1 MTDKK
6 EKSVKASSSVKKGS
20 DREKASA
27 FPSSPRGD
35 FLARLKKE
43 KISAK
48 VIEAFS
54 NVDQEHFFD
63 PIFKDK
69 LWGEGNIPLGHS
81 SRSDSFLSLARMI
94 QYLDPDENDRILEVG
109 TGSGYS
115 TAVLSLLCREVV
127 TVETDEYLAKRAKKS
142 LYDNDFGNVRF
153 FVGDGTAPDEGY
165 GAIDGVIIHAACR
178 KRPLSVLANLKARG
192 RVVYAMGP
200 AHGQQIA
207 VMENRESM
215 DTEYNFPVKLYEQG
229 IFMLVDGAYG
239 YNVDLLPLEELL
251 AENAIEPPKS
261 SEAKDFLF
269 VPKTED

>member
-1 MTDKK
+1 MK
-6 EKSVKASSSVKKGS
+6 EKSVKSPAGKGS
-20 DREKASA
+20 SKEKAPA

-43 KISAK
+43 KIK
-48 VIEAFS
+48 PKIIEAFS
-54 NVDQEHFFD
+54 NVDQALFFD

-69 LWGEGNIPLGHS
+69 LWGEGEIPTGS
-81 SRSDSFLSLARMI
+81 GSRSDNFLSLARMI
-94 QYLDPDENDRILEVG
+94 NYLDPAEGDRILEVG

-127 TVETDEYLAKRAKKS
+127 TVEIKENLAKRAKKS

-153 FVGDGTAPDEGY
+153 FLGDGTVPDEAY
-165 GAIDGVIIHAACR
+165 SSIDGVIIHAACR

-200 AHGQQIA
+200 AHAQQIV
-207 VMENRESM
+207 VMENRENM
-215 DTEYNFPVKLYEQG
+215 NADAGFPVTFHEQG
-229 IFMLVDGAYG
+229 TFTLVDGAYG
-239 YNVDLLPLEELL
+239 YNVDLIPIEELL
-251 AENAIEPPKS
+251 AENAEEPPKTMNS
-261 SEAKDFLF
+261 SDFLF